1 MPDTPRHP
9 VRFTDAAVADLAA
22 LHRRDPQTA
31 RAVLQ
36 KVSLLERDPYAGR
49 PLVGDLVG
57 WRKLVVGDRHWRLVW
72 RVVEEVDGTTSVE
85 ISEVWAVGPRE
96 NSAVYDELRTRL
108 SNLPDTPAA
117 RNLRDL
123 LDRFGLD
130 TGAAAAAPP
139 PPDPVPDWLVS
150 RLTDKAGL
158 PSERV
163 LAMSLEEAIAAW
175 EDWMGRP
182 RD

>member
-9 VRFTDAAVADLAA
+9 VRFTEAAVADLAA
-22 LHRRDPQTA
+22 LHRRDPQIA
-31 RAVLQ
+31 RAALQ
-36 KVSLLERDPYAGR
+36 KVLLLERDPYAGR

-57 WRKLVVGDRHWRLVW
+57 WRKLVVGDRHWRIVW
-72 RVVEEVDGTTSVE
+72 RVVEEADGTTSVE

-96 NSAVYDELRTRL
+96 NSTVYDELRARL
-108 SNLPDTPAA
+108 SNLPDTQAA
-117 RNLRDL
+117 RDLRDL

-130 TGAAAAAPP
+130 AGAAVPP
-139 PPDPVPDWLVS
+139 TPDPVPDWLIG

-158 PSERV
+158 PLEQV

-175 EDWMGRP
+175 EDWMSQP
-182 RD
+182 RG

>member
-22 LHRRDPQTA
+22 LHRRDPQIA
-31 RAVLQ
+31 RAALRKVL
-36 KVSLLERDPYAGR
+36 LLESDPYAGR

-57 WRKLVVGDRHWRLVW
+57 WRKLVVGDRHWRIVW

-85 ISEVWAVGPRE
+85 VSEVWAVGPRE
-96 NSAVYDELRTRL
+96 NAAVYDELRTRL
-108 SNLPDTPAA
+108 SSLPDTATA

-123 LDRFGLD
+123 FDRFGLD
-130 TGAAAAAPP
+130 TGTPAPP
-139 PPDPVPDWLVS
+139 PPEPVPDWLVG

-158 PSERV
+158 PLERV

-175 EDWMGRP
+175 EDWMTQL